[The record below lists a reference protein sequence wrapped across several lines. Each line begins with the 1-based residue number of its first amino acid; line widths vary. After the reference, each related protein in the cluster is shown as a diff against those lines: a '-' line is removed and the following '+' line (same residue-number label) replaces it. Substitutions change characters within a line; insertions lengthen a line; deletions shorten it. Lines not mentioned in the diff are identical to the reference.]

1 MRFRGLLLITALLPV
16 LACGGGGSADGS
28 GSSFRGEEAAPG
40 ARQVPA
46 GDTQLPPGASM
57 SSPAPSPA
65 PAAET
70 ATEAAV
76 EPASMIVDVENRR
89 IFLPDEGW
97 LSAEAFW
104 DFYYHHADRLPEDI
118 DFDAVNRLGPM
129 PPAPVAER

>member
-16 LACGGGGSADGS
+16 LACGGGGSSDGS
-28 GSSFRGEEAAPG
+28 GISSGSEAVTPG
-40 ARQVPA
+40 AQQVPA
-46 GDTQLPPGASM
+46 GDQQLPPGTSM
-57 SSPAPSPA
+57 SSPAPRA
-65 PAAET
+65 PAAEA

-97 LSAEAFW
+97 LSPEGFW
-104 DFYYHHADRLPEDI
+104 DLYYHHADRLPGGI

-129 PPAPVAER
+129 PPAPAAEP